1 MRAPHRHARACSRH
15 CACPAGTARARC
27 ACGHRKGRRALEWRS
42 QGVCIMSAAKSQARV
57 ELLDLPD
64 DRGEQA
70 AARTAPAVVPRTWAE
85 RLRLPLMLIAPLV
98 VIAAA
103 VYFYFT
109 GGRYQSTDDAYVEAG
124 QGGIRSNISG
134 RGSEIGVND

>member
-1 MRAPHRHARACSRH
+1 
-15 CACPAGTARARC
+15 
-27 ACGHRKGRRALEWRS
+27 
-42 QGVCIMSAAKSQARV
+42 MSAAKSQARV

-109 GGRYQSTDDAYVEAG
+109 GGRYQSTDDAYVEAA
-124 QGGIRSNISG
+124 QMVISSNISG
-134 RGSEIGVND
+134 RVSEIGVHDNELVKKGAVLFRDRYPSMNWPIWSMMVMVFR